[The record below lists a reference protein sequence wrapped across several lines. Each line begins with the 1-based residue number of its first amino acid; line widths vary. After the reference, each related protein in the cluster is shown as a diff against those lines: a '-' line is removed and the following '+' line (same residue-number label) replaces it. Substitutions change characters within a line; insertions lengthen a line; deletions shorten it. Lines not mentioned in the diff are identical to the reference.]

1 MNLQNRDD
9 WIRTSGPFVP
19 NEVRYQAAL
28 HPGMISPLL
37 AHHIINSWKCIVK
50 LARKWAWGTC
60 TERSRSIGHGA
71 LGIGGHGKEKFSGLV
86 VGFSRD

>member
-1 MNLQNRDD
+1 MIQNRDD

-37 AHHIINSWKCIVK
+37 NHHIINSWKCIVR
-50 LARKWAWGTC
+50 LARKWAWGM
-60 TERSRSIGHGA
+60 GHGA
-71 LGIGGHGKEKFSGLV
+71 LGMGNGKERFSGLV